1 MDSFEED
8 NLRSVG
14 RREISPLN
22 RRAIPQ
28 TIIATPIVFISNAQ
42 KDIVGQFQK
51 VAKATP
57 LWRFQGPRYGFSA
70 VGVSESPTRSP
81 VPDRQLESSV
91 RFNSFQ
97 AKPDGPGSVPPET
110 RGRPSR
116 SNFRATLKARALE
129 ASKDGFWTTVD
140 SSRSSALRR
149 RRGIEKPPQET
160 FAPLQLREQE
170 TLKTLRGAYHGLL
183 PNGELH
189 K

>member
-57 LWRFQGPRYGFSA
+57 L
-70 VGVSESPTRSP
+70 
-81 VPDRQLESSV
+81 
-91 RFNSFQ
+91 
-97 AKPDGPGSVPPET
+97 
-110 RGRPSR
+110 
-116 SNFRATLKARALE
+116 
-129 ASKDGFWTTVD
+129 
-140 SSRSSALRR
+140 
-149 RRGIEKPPQET
+149 
-160 FAPLQLREQE
+160 
-170 TLKTLRGAYHGLL
+170 
-183 PNGELH
+183 
-189 K
+189 